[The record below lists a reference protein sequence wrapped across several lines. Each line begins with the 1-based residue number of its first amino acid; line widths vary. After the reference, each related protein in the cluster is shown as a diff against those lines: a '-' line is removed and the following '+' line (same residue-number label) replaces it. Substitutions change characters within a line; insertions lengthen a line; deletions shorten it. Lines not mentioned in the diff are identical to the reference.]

1 MAGRHQRM
9 GADGH
14 LHSQQDGAGQD
25 TVERDCQTSI
35 GHQRA
40 RAHGM
45 MDGWM
50 DGRYCVV
57 TLRVP
62 VKIYSLQAINSMKRF
77 IHRKSSIHLSAEM
90 TDTFLYYR
98 QLARV

>member
-1 MAGRHQRM
+1 M
-9 GADGH
+9 
-14 LHSQQDGAGQD
+14 AGQD

-50 DGRYCVV
+50 DGQQWRNKDIFKTDMRSRHENGYASLESV
-57 TLRVP
+57 R
-62 VKIYSLQAINSMKRF
+62 IYFCPMAT
-77 IHRKSSIHLSAEM
+77 SSAVGTWMHKQFTATYS
-90 TDTFLYYR
+90 
-98 QLARV
+98 